1 MNKKDK
7 FKFEHEKPNPEI
19 IGHHSTPETFSKLL
33 VELLG
38 LNQVQGQ
45 IIYDGGIGVGGLSAT
60 VDTKQ
65 QIQEELIKKEALLKQ
80 KVLNLL
86 IQKEAATKAS
96 INFPPPPPPPV
107 EKEVE
112 NNQFNQID
120 QRVKEIDQRLEE
132 IEDDVL
138 ESDNSVCGLLK
149 RLKKRELKKAQ
160 LLEEMKKKQ
169 ELLREALLYIDMSKL
184 KNYEKEK

>member
-1 MNKKDK
+1 
-7 FKFEHEKPNPEI
+7 
-19 IGHHSTPETFSKLL
+19 
-33 VELLG
+33 
-38 LNQVQGQ
+38 
-45 IIYDGGIGVGGLSAT
+45 
-60 VDTKQ
+60 
-65 QIQEELIKKEALLKQ
+65 
-80 KVLNLL
+80 LL

-120 QRVKEIDQRLEE
+120 QRVKEINQRLEE

-138 ESDNSVCGLLK
+138 ESDNSACGLLK

-169 ELLREALLYIDMSKL
+169 ELLKEALLYIDMSKL